1 MLFEP
6 DGITK
11 IIIGTRINNDF
22 NWYITDKDLWFMDYE
37 KLHNDYKKKFEN
49 LKIPYNM
56 DNHEDQNERKG
67 LPILN
72 EISIHEL
79 KPRIDKYK
87 VTVDELRELLKMHL
101 SFNSKEDTYYCFI
114 PALYL
119 DFDKKKLYSLYTEYE
134 SFETYVAKGWS
145 GKYEDFLSKIELK
158 EKYWYDENGIPILDY
173 SKGVS
178 NA

>member
-1 MLFEP
+1 MFLEP
-6 DGITK
+6 DGIAK
-11 IIIGTRINNDF
+11 IIIGTMINSDF
-22 NWYITDKDLWFMDYE
+22 NWYVTDKDLWFMDYE
-37 KLHNDYKKKFEN
+37 KLHEVYKKKFES

-56 DNHEDQNERKG
+56 DNHENQNERKG

-72 EISIHEL
+72 EISIHDF

-87 VTVDELRELLKMHL
+87 ATVDELRELLKIYL
-101 SFNSKEDTYYCFI
+101 LINSNEDAYYRFI

-119 DFDKKKLYSLYTEYE
+119 DFDKKELYSLYTEYE

-145 GKYEDFLSKIELK
+145 GKYEDFLRKVELK